1 MAGME
6 RRENLSGRR
15 FGRLLV
21 LEFVQRNSHRQAVW
35 LCRCDCGNTKEIP
48 AQPLKRGES
57 TSCGCLHRENHT
69 THGKSKTRLYR
80 VWREMHGRCYN
91 PKNNRYALYGA
102 RGIKVCDEWHDLAT
116 FCADVG
122 EPPTPQHQIERDDN
136 DGDYEPS
143 NVRWATPKEQARN
156 RRTTLRITYRGEE
169 KSLAEWVEL
178 LGLNYHQVH
187 RRITE
192 YGWSVEQAFNQP
204 IREMH

>member
-1 MAGME
+1 
-6 RRENLSGRR
+6 
-15 FGRLLV
+15 
-21 LEFVQRNSHRQAVW
+21 
-35 LCRCDCGNTKEIP
+35 
-48 AQPLKRGES
+48 
-57 TSCGCLHRENHT
+57 
-69 THGKSKTRLYR
+69 
-80 VWREMHGRCYN
+80 MHGRCYN